1 MPESS
6 IFLFLI
12 FLLFLFTTCAAF
24 KKDLVLCVDCNKD
37 NFDTC
42 KIESDSGHFVAPKG
56 SAALRSFRSSFSLPT
71 TTDLDV
77 CIPTNMKIDAKNDF
91 EYICVWSRELGCQ
104 MLVPKNTKTEL
115 DCAICQ
121 VNVVGKLKTCP
132 CKPLEVNLDI
142 GIDIGKKKEKSG
154 SRQLYPGYLHI
165 MIAAFVLQQQILMG
179 LKLGG
184 L

>member
-6 IFLFLI
+6 IFFFLI
-12 FLLFLFTTCAAF
+12 FLFFLFTTCAAF

-37 NFDTC
+37 DSDVC
-42 KIESDSGHFVAPKG
+42 KIESDSGHYVAPKG
-56 SAALRSFRSSFSLPT
+56 ILESRSLRSSSSLPT

-77 CIPTNMKIDAKNDF
+77 CIPTSMKIDENDF

-104 MLVPKNTKTEL
+104 MLIPKNTKTEL
-115 DCAICQ
+115 DCAVCQ
-121 VNVVGKLKTCP
+121 VKVAGLKSCP
-132 CKPLEVNLDI
+132 CKTPEINFGDF
-142 GIDIGKKKEKSG
+142 GKKKEKSG

-165 MIAAFVLQQQILMG
+165 IIAAFVVQHQVLIR